1 MCGIT
6 GWVDFG
12 RDLRNERA
20 AIEAMTAT
28 MIPRGPDA
36 GGVWCSAQAAIGH
49 RRLAVIDLA
58 CGEQPMCADGVVLTF
73 SGEIYNFA
81 ELREELVS
89 CGQSFRT
96 RSDTEVLLRSYLQWG
111 QDCVRHLNGMFAFGL
126 WDGRRQ
132 ELLLARDRLGV
143 KPLYYAVRPD
153 GVLFGSEPK
162 AILAHPE
169 FRAEID
175 DEGLAE
181 LFSQL
186 GTKTPGQGI
195 YRGIA
200 ELRPGTIAVVGR
212 GGVRTSVYWRLESV
226 PHTDGLAATASK
238 VRDLLTDIVGR
249 QTVADVPLCSL
260 LSGGLDSSV
269 VSALAAGSLGRR
281 DRAKLAT
288 FSVDFVGSADAFQPD
303 QLRPSHDEP
312 FARAA
317 AEFIGSRHSTIV
329 LSAADLVA
337 AQWEPLAA
345 HDLPTMGDMWI
356 SMYLLSREIRRQST
370 VALSGEAADEVFGG
384 YPWYHVPALL
394 AAPTFPWAAAG
405 SWRPL
410 LRPEVAAR
418 IRLAEYAADQYQ
430 SALAEVPRLAGE
442 SPSDRRI
449 REILY
454 LGLTRWLPFL
464 LDRKD
469 RLSMAAGLE
478 VRVPFCDHRLVE
490 YVFNV
495 PWALKE
501 AGGVEKGLLRTAAA
515 GLLPDDLLQRRKS
528 IYPGTGDPAYERAI
542 HAQLVALLAAPDA
555 PVFDLV
561 SRERLAS
568 AYARDPRLPGMMG
581 IQPSP
586 MTPAAFLLDLN
597 RWLSQSGVTIR

>member
-20 AIEAMTAT
+20 TIEAMTAT

-36 GGVWCSAQAAIGH
+36 GDVWCSAHAALGH

-58 CGEQPMCADGVVLTF
+58 CGEQPMSAEDAVLTF
-73 SGEIYNFA
+73 SGEIYNFT
-81 ELREELVS
+81 ELREELAS
-89 CGQSFRT
+89 YGHSFRT

-111 QDCVRHLNGMFAFGL
+111 RDCVLHLNGMFAFGL

-181 LFSQL
+181 LFGQI

-195 YRGIA
+195 YRGMA
-200 ELRPGTIAVVGR
+200 ELPPGTIAVAGR

-226 PHTDGLAATASK
+226 PHTDSLAATASK
-238 VRDLLTDIVGR
+238 VRDLLADSVHR

-269 VSALAAGSLGRR
+269 VSALAADSLARR

-288 FSVDFVGSADAFQPD
+288 FSVDFTGSADIFQPD

-317 AEFIGSRHSTIV
+317 AEFIGSRHNTVV
-329 LSAADLVA
+329 LSASDLVA

-394 AAPTFPWAAAG
+394 AAPTFPWAAGG
-405 SWRPL
+405 SWGPL

-418 IRLAEYAADQYQ
+418 IRLEEYAADRYS

-449 REILY
+449 REVLY

-469 RLSMAAGLE
+469 RLSMANGLE

-490 YVFNV
+490 YAFNV

-501 AGGVEKGLLRTAAA
+501 AGGIEKGLLRTAAA
-515 GLLPDDLLQRRKS
+515 GLLSDELLQRRKS
-528 IYPGTGDPAYERAI
+528 IYPGAGDPAYDQAI
-542 HAQLVALLAAPDA
+542 QAQMLALLAAPDA
-555 PVFDLV
+555 PLFDLV

-568 AYARDPRLPGMMG
+568 AYTSDPGLTGVMG
-581 IQPSP
+581 VRPSP
-586 MTPAAFLLDLN
+586 TTPAAFLLDIN